1 MAVMLKRKSKSRRAR
16 GFGLNFLSGQLLVG
30 VFLILFLALSI
41 AIVWYGSRLN
51 SLTIAE
57 VKVEGGE
64 TIDHN
69 VVRKI
74 AEEEIVGEYY
84 RLVPRRFV
92 WTYPKEVIIAK
103 IKALPRVSGVTLDD
117 SESGVLNIYLKE
129 YEPFA
134 LWCAGADNEAVKE
147 PCVFIDKEGQA
158 FAVAPALTGT
168 ALLRYRNNDTP
179 KVGEKPFGPTF
190 LKETHRFAA
199 EVATRFNFHVGVV
212 EWIGQEDV
220 SFYVRGGGILKTTLR
235 QPVNDTLD
243 NLNVI
248 LVSKEFEHLGPG
260 NFAYVDLRFGDKVFV
275 NEDGSV
281 EDKLLNA
288 ASSTE
293 AAF

>member
-1 MAVMLKRKSKSRRAR
+1 MAVMLKRKSKNRRAR
-16 GFGLNFLSGQLLVG
+16 GSSLNFLSGQLLVG
-30 VFLILFLALSI
+30 IFLLLFLALSG
-41 AIVWYGSRLN
+41 AFVWYGSRLN
-51 SLTIAE
+51 SLTIAD

-69 VVRKI
+69 TVRQI

-92 WTYPKEVIIAK
+92 WTYPEEK
-103 IKALPRVSGVTLDD
+103 IMERIKSLPRVSGVVLDA
-117 SESGVLNIYLKE
+117 SESGVLHIYLKE

-134 LWCAGADNEAVKE
+134 LWCAGGDNGTVKE
-147 PCVFIDKEGQA
+147 PCIFIDNEGQA
-158 FAVAPALTGT
+158 FAAAPPLTGT

-179 KVGEKPFGPTF
+179 SVGEKPFGPTF

-199 EVATRFNFHVGVV
+199 EVGERFNFHVGVV

-220 SFYVRGGGILKTTLR
+220 SYYVRGGGILKTTLR

-248 LVSKEFEHLGPG
+248 LASKEFQHLGPG
-260 NFAYVDLRFGDKVFV
+260 DFAYIDLRFGDKVFV
-275 NEDGSV
+275 NEGNSITDETLV
-281 EDKLLNA
+281 
-288 ASSTE
+288 ASSTTMQ
-293 AAF
+293 

>member
-16 GFGLNFLSGQLLVG
+16 GVSQNFLSGQLLVG
-30 VFLILFLALSI
+30 VSLLLFLALSFGV
-41 AIVWYGSRLN
+41 VWFGSRLG

-74 AEEEIVGEYY
+74 AEEELAGEYY
-84 RLVPRRFV
+84 RLVPRRFL
-92 WTYPKEVIIAK
+92 WTYPEEK
-103 IKALPRVSGVTLDD
+103 ITSRIKSLPRVSAVTLDA
-117 SESGVLNIYLKE
+117 SESGVLQIYLKE
-129 YEPFA
+129 YSPFA
-134 LWCAGADNEAVKE
+134 LWCAGGDDGTVKE
-147 PCVFIDKEGQA
+147 PCVFIDSEGQA
-158 FAVAPALTGT
+158 FAAAPALTGT

-179 KVGEKPFGPTF
+179 KVGDKPFGPTF

-199 EVATRFNFHVGVV
+199 EAGERFNFPVGVV

-235 QPVNDTLD
+235 QPVDDTLN

-260 NFAYVDLRFGDKVFV
+260 DFAYIDLRFGDKVFV
-275 NEDGSV
+275 NEGNDINDETV
-281 EDKLLNA
+281 V
-288 ASSTE
+288 ASSTTIQ
-293 AAF
+293 

>member
-1 MAVMLKRKSKSRRAR
+1 MLKRKSKSRRAR
-16 GFGLNFLSGQLLVG
+16 GSSLNFLSGQLLVG
-30 VFLILFLALSI
+30 VFLVLFLAFSFT
-41 AIVWYGSRLN
+41 IVWYGSRLG
-51 SLTIAE
+51 SLTIAD
-57 VKVEGGE
+57 VKVQGGE

-74 AEEEIVGEYY
+74 AEEEIAGEYY

-92 WTYPKEVIIAK
+92 WTYPEEKIISK
-103 IKALPRVSGVTLDD
+103 VKALPRVSGVTLDA

-134 LWCAGADNEAVKE
+134 LWCASADDGAVKE
-147 PCVFIDKEGQA
+147 PCVFIDREGQA
-158 FAVAPALTGT
+158 FAPAPALTGT

-199 EVATRFNFHVGVV
+199 EVSERFNFHVGVV

-260 NFAYVDLRFGDKVFV
+260 DFAYIDLRFGDKVFV
-275 NEDGSV
+275 NEGASL
-281 EDKLLNA
+281 EDELLNA
-288 ASSTE
+288 ASTSVE